1 MDVNKQLGKRI
12 KYLRS
17 LVKWSQEDLA
27 LEAGINKNYL
37 SDLERGERNPTVKVL
52 EKIAKAFGIS
62 LEELFKGIQTF
73 QDAFFIKKAI
83 IFEKICDFIVKNYEY
98 SINYMR
104 KQKEDIITCQ

>member
-27 LEAGINKNYL
+27 LEAGVNKNYL

-52 EKIAKAFGIS
+52 EKIAKALDVDLSTLFEGIR
-62 LEELFKGIQTF
+62 EL
-73 QDAFFIKKAI
+73 
-83 IFEKICDFIVKNYEY
+83 
-98 SINYMR
+98 
-104 KQKEDIITCQ
+104 